1 MNRWQHCTWVEV
13 WALTQS
19 PQWVPLQVMAAIQQ
33 EQSCY
38 ESEVMVVNSTL
49 QTEVILKTSFLKDI
63 PGGRKE
69 KRGKIAVYQ
78 HYFV

>member
-1 MNRWQHCTWVEV
+1 
-13 WALTQS
+13 
-19 PQWVPLQVMAAIQQ
+19 MAAIQQ
-33 EQSCY
+33 EQLCY

-49 QTEVILKTSFLKDI
+49 QTEAIVKTSFLKDI

>member
-1 MNRWQHCTWVEV
+1 
-13 WALTQS
+13 
-19 PQWVPLQVMAAIQQ
+19 MAAIQE

-38 ESEVMVVNSTL
+38 ESKVMVVNSTL
-49 QTEVILKTSFLKDI
+49 QTEAIVKTSFLKDI